1 MESSMTIS
9 LHLPLELGQQL
20 ENLANKIPLGTNGI
34 IVDALKEYLEK
45 RHDNSRFLI
54 KEARRQS
61 ILASQHD
68 NAGLWEENSD
78 DSGWR

>member
-68 NAGLWEENSD
+68 DEGLWEENSD